1 MDDVVLRLLIVSLLP
16 RQVLQTGVPQITE
29 YEMAKERNLKY
40 STEVLGQK
48 SPCICGTH

>member
-16 RQVLQTGVPQITE
+16 RQVLQTGVPD
-29 YEMAKERNLKY
+29 EMAKERNLKY